1 MKAKTRFL
9 VREALSSQDFLEI
22 IHSPVGPM
30 AIIATEYGIRS
41 ISLINNFTPDQKPN
55 FHTETAAKQ
64 LELYFSGNLTHF
76 DVTTDLTGYS
86 DFSVKVWNELMK
98 IPFGQTISYAQ
109 LASRLG
115 NPLCIRAAATANGR
129 NPIPIIIPCHRVIGS
144 DGSLTGFALGLD
156 VKRSLLSLEN
166 PAKFAVTQTTLF

>member
-1 MKAKTRFL
+1 MKTKSRFFSL
-9 VREALSSQDFLEI
+9 DQMADHEYMEFLDSPIGPLAITSSDRG
-22 IHSPVGPM
+22 V
-30 AIIATEYGIRS
+30 RS
-41 ISLINNFTPDQKPN
+41 IKLMEKYLTDSKPN
-55 FHTETAAKQ
+55 VHTSQTMQQ
-64 LELYFSGNLTHF
+64 LELYFTGNLTHF

-86 DFSVKVWNELMK
+86 DFSVKVWKELMK

-166 PAKFAVTQTTLF
+166 PAKFGVTQTTLF